1 MLVIIKKKILY
12 LLEVKSRVISTIIMS
27 MLDKLIFREHERNER
42 MINEYMIQLE
52 SLPKGKLIPKLIKGK
67 IYYYL
72 YYREG
77 KKVISKYIGKDE
89 NSLISINEQLIRRN
103 QIEGIIKILKEE
115 REKIKKLEVML

>member
-1 MLVIIKKKILY
+1 
-12 LLEVKSRVISTIIMS
+12 MS
-27 MLDKLIFREHERNER
+27 MLDELIFREHERNEK
-42 MINEYMIQLE
+42 MINEYMNELK
-52 SLPKGKLIPKLIKGK
+52 SLPKGKIIPKLINGK

-89 NSLISINEQLIRRN
+89 NNLIAINEQLIRRN
-103 QIEGIIKILKEE
+103 QIERIIKKLKEE